1 MKNAIMTTADR
12 REAGRERGSI
22 LLFAL
27 TVLIFFSGLAI
38 FLKTVLDPQTIL
50 DAKDAERVA
59 EADALADSGF
69 EAYGALVAAALA
81 NSSELAGADGEAG
94 ERLVDTLNDIAEVT
108 IEDKDGKKTGVFYTN
123 HDFKKSELRIVDK
136 TNGWYVRSDDSVT
149 WHMEL
154 ADGTTITR
162 RRALSLYINAR

>member
-1 MKNAIMTTADR
+1 MRK
-12 REAGRERGSI
+12 
-22 LLFAL
+22 
-27 TVLIFFSGLAI
+27 
-38 FLKTVLDPQTIL
+38 
-50 DAKDAERVA
+50 
-59 EADALADSGF
+59 
-69 EAYGALVAAALA
+69 
-81 NSSELAGADGEAG
+81 AG
-94 ERLVDTLNDIAEVT
+94 EKLVKTLNDIAEVT